1 MSPGFSR
8 QERVGDQRR
17 VEEWESGGKEAGG
30 ELQSIQSPRFF
41 CRKGKK
47 KKRVQS
53 QKKIKN
59 RPDGFQ
65 VWLKREPIFEIF
77 WKLEA
82 PQLKDQKVL
91 AL

>member
-1 MSPGFSR
+1 MQRSR
-8 QERVGDQRR
+8 RR
-17 VEEWESGGKEAGG
+17 VTIDTIS
-30 ELQSIQSPRFF
+30 SILLRG
-41 CRKGKK
+41 GKK
-47 KKRVQS
+47 KKNGCRA
-53 QKKIKN
+53 KEKF

-82 PQLKDQKVL
+82 ARLKDQKVL

>member
-1 MSPGFSR
+1 MISTGWRS
-8 QERVGDQRR
+8 EGV
-17 VEEWESGGKEAGG
+17 GGKEAGG

-47 KKRVQS
+47 KMGALP
-53 QKKIKN
+53 KKKKKN
-59 RPDGFQ
+59 CPDGFQ

-82 PQLKDQKVL
+82 AQLKDQKVL